1 MIAPKKEFLTI
12 LNRVSQLYPTPTI
25 QDFGRMR
32 EERDFLTITEEE
44 LKKN

>member
-1 MIAPKKEFLTI
+1 MIANKKEFLTI

-25 QDFGRMR
+25 QEFGRMR
-32 EERDFLTITEEE
+32 EEKNFLTLTEEE